1 MRSTLTK
8 AQDSTAAGAIT
19 HLVANPVFDRI
30 GAHIKASARCTNGPS
45 WPCTRAC
52 GRTPSIASY
61 ARTVTGGTTF
71 GTLLLPSTGAADP
84 SVAVERLPV
93 SGATPFEATALNLGA
108 RGEGV
113 YGKSWNKQASRPFGP
128 YVYDGK
134 MFCTETGAAGQTVV
148 LVGGTSVERD
158 GATLV
163 KSPVEVPDL
172 AVRAGTDG
180 TVRID
185 GGGLTAST
193 DQARAIAIAAPGATK
208 VVQVPFTRDG
218 ALVYAA
224 AV

>member
-128 YVYDGK
+128 YDYDGK
-134 MFCTETGAAGQTVV
+134 MFYTETGAAGQTVV
-148 LVGGTSVERD
+148 MVRGTSSVTAPPGSSRPSRCRTWPCAP
-158 GATLV
+158 GPAAPSAST
-163 KSPVEVPDL
+163 
-172 AVRAGTDG
+172 AAAC
-180 TVRID
+180 
-185 GGGLTAST
+185 TAST
-193 DQARAIAIAAPGATK
+193 DQARATAPGATK
-208 VVQVPFTRDG
+208 VLPNGTQVPFTRDG